1 MFKRFLPPVLLAIA
15 AVMTACSPQAVDA
28 SGDWSG
34 SVQTGGVSTPVAFTV
49 GDDNRVASQD
59 FHLSYGDQFIDYEV
73 TSSVVGDRFS
83 LDAHAT
89 TADGTATLT
98 VRAQITENTMTGTYS
113 FDIVPN
119 TGTPLHFDGSFTV
132 TRSSP

>member
-1 MFKRFLPPVLLAIA
+1 MLKRFLPPVLLAL
-15 AVMTACSPQAVDA
+15 AVVMSACSPQAVDA

-34 SVQTGGVSTPVAFTV
+34 SVQTGGASTPVAFTV

-59 FHLSYGDQFIDYEV
+59 FHLEYGDQFLDYEV

-89 TADGTATLT
+89 SNAGTATLT
-98 VRAQITENTMTGTYS
+98 VRAQITENTMTGTYD
-113 FDIVPN
+113 FLVVP
-119 TGTPLHFDGSFTV
+119 TEGDTLHVNGSFTA
-132 TRSSP
+132 TRTAL